1 MAIIIIFRV
10 KHKGDDSK
18 RLSMSLKLKL
28 IYEPVNEH
36 VNVSQISKRE

>member
-18 RLSMSLKLKL
+18 RLSMSLK
-28 IYEPVNEH
+28 
-36 VNVSQISKRE
+36 QIRTHSITEVKAS